1 DPDGRWP
8 SLSETREQHT
18 ATLYA
23 EPQHFFTIAV
33 TPEEKREANFQAL
46 VQIVTLVNTPA
57 AIALGLIHA
66 IDTGDPVEMAWS
78 VLAIVAHAPTR
89 QTQVFGQG
97 IAVRASPRVLAPTAR
112 GVATETRVLQDLGLV
127 KNTQL
132 VKTAEGASIPDALTP
147 SLSVE
152 IKDSAYVSATR

>member
-1 DPDGRWP
+1 
-8 SLSETREQHT
+8 
-18 ATLYA
+18 
-23 EPQHFFTIAV
+23 
-33 TPEEKREANFQAL
+33 
-46 VQIVTLVNTPA
+46 IVTLVNTPA

-66 IDTGDPVEMAWS
+66 IDSGDPVEMAWS

-127 KNTQL
+127 KHTQL

-152 IKDSAYVSATR
+152 IKDSAYVSATRQVRIQTGAAAASGRLSTLVTGTNTRISGPARDLFDQI